1 MNKDRQFI
9 REYALDSVKEYPSE
23 IVELVKNSDINTLTL
38 TKIWYRTPWHLLFAK
53 RQEGTVTLVGDSLH
67 VMGPFLGQGGS
78 AGLEDTIV
86 LARALSTALPD
97 GFDGIP
103 DDDDQEIVRK
113 IKGAIG
119 VYVRERR
126 LRILR
131 LSTQTY
137 LIGCLVT
144 PEPWFKKLISIILLI
159 ILFGG
164 NSRSHTEYDCGRL

>member
-1 MNKDRQFI
+1 MNKDREFI
-9 REYALDSVKEYPSE
+9 REYALDSVQDFPSE
-23 IVELVKNSDINTLTL
+23 IVDLVKGSDINTLNL
-38 TKIWYRTPWHLLFAK
+38 TKTWYRAPWQLLFAK
-53 RQEGTVTLVGDSLH
+53 RQKGTVTLLGDALH

-86 LARALSTALPD
+86 LARALSRALPN
-97 GFDGIP
+97 GFDVVR
-103 DDDDQEIVRK
+103 DDQEIALK
-113 IKGAIG
+113 IKGAIR
-119 VYVRERR
+119 VYVKERR

-144 PEPWFKKLISIILLI
+144 PEPWFKKLISIIFLI
-159 ILFGG
+159 LLFGG